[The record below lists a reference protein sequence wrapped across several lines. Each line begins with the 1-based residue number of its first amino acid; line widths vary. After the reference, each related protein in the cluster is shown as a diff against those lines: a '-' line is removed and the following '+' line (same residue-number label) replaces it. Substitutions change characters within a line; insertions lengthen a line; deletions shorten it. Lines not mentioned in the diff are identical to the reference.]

1 MDEQRMKL
9 NILRKYGIENDKAFK
24 EAYTNENNGL
34 TMIETSSVE
43 NIPDS
48 NMIQGENKEVV
59 KY

>member
-1 MDEQRMKL
+1 MKL
-9 NILRKYGIENDKAFK
+9 KILRKYGIENDKAFK